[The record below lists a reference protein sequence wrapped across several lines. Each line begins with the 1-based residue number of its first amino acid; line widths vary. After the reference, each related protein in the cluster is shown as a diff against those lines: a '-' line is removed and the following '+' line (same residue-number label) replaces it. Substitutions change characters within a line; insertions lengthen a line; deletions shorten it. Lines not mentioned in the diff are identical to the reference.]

1 MVATS
6 NSDVD
11 QATSG
16 ASGAAVGSDQQAA
29 GSTAGTFSETG
40 HKAATDVN
48 TEEAISSYVA
58 LSVKD
63 ATTHSLNVNNVGL
76 QIVQN
81 AVTQANTIVTNAV
94 ETANFVS
101 KQALRHTDIAIDRE
115 WNLDEQTI
123 AAAATLARL
132 IERLNNPTPPAG

>member
-6 NSDVD
+6 KADVD

-16 ASGAAVGSDQQAA
+16 ASGAAVGSDQQTA
-29 GSTAGTFSETG
+29 GSTGGTFSETG

-81 AVTQANTIVTNAV
+81 AVTQANTLVTNAV

-132 IERLNNPTPPAG
+132 IERLNNPTPPAA

>member
-48 TEEAISSYVA
+48 TEESISSYNA
-58 LSVKD
+58 LAVKD
-63 ATTHSLNVNNVGL
+63 AISLSGNVNNVAL
-76 QIVQN
+76 QILQN
-81 AVTQANTIVTNAV
+81 AVTQANNIVTNAQ
-94 ETANFVS
+94 ETANLVG
-101 KQALRHTDIAIDRE
+101 KQAVRHTDIAIDRE
-115 WNLDEQTI
+115 WNLDEQSI

-132 IERLNNPTPPAG
+132 IERLNNPTPPAA

>member
-16 ASGAAVGSDQQAA
+16 ASGAAVGSDQQTA
-29 GSTAGTFSETG
+29 GSTGGTFSETG

-132 IERLNNPTPPAG
+132 IERLNNPTPPAA

>member
-6 NSDVD
+6 KADVD

-16 ASGAAVGSDQQAA
+16 ASGAAVGSDQQTA
-29 GSTAGTFSETG
+29 GSTGGTFSETG

>member
-1 MVATS
+1 MAANSNANTDVAE
-6 NSDVD
+6 
-11 QATSG
+11 AGAG
-16 ASGAAVGSDQQAA
+16 ASGVVSGQAT
-29 GSTAGTFSETG
+29 GQSTGNTFSETG

>member
-6 NSDVD
+6 KADVD

-16 ASGAAVGSDQQAA
+16 ASGAAVGSDQQTA
-29 GSTAGTFSETG
+29 GSTGGTFSETG

-81 AVTQANTIVTNAV
+81 AVTQANTLVTNAV

>member
-1 MVATS
+1 MVA
-6 NSDVD
+6 NANADVD

-16 ASGAAVGSDQQAA
+16 ASGAAVGSDQQTA
-29 GSTAGTFSETG
+29 GLTGGTFSETG

-48 TEEAISSYVA
+48 TEEAISSHTQIA
-58 LSVKD
+58 VKD
-63 ATTHSLNVNNVGL
+63 ATLHSGNVNNVAL
-76 QIVQN
+76 QILQN
-81 AVTQANTIVTNAV
+81 AVTQSNMLVVAAV
-94 ETANFVS
+94 ETANLVS
-101 KQALRHTDIAIDRE
+101 KQAVRHSDLAIDRE

>member
-16 ASGAAVGSDQQAA
+16 ASGAAVGSDQQTA
-29 GSTAGTFSETG
+29 GSTGGTFSETG